1 MPSIE
6 DVYAKFGE
14 AAEAAQL
21 LETELG
27 NILLAEAVNQ
37 HGFAKVRNKALA
49 KKIIGEIDR
58 KSLGQLISSVRKSV
72 PPPDHLAE
80 ELSIALEERNRLNH
94 SFYREH
100 NFRRNSEEGRAV
112 MVADLQVI
120 HDRILRAYVSVM
132 VLSGVDITTDSLTL
146 TPTTYLPLKPQ

>member
-1 MPSIE
+1 MPSLE

-27 NILLAEAVNQ
+27 NMLLAEAVNQ
-37 HGFAKVRNKALA
+37 HGLVKLRNKALA

-58 KSLGQLISSVRKSV
+58 RTLGQLISSLRQSA
-72 PPPDHLAE
+72 PPPGHLAE

-100 NFRRNSEEGRAV
+100 NFRRNSEDGRAL

-120 HDRILRAYVSVM
+120 HDRILRAYVSVTA
-132 VLSGVDITTDSLTL
+132 LSGVDITKNPLPFALT
-146 TPTTYLPLKPQ
+146 THLPLKPQ